1 MSGIQS
7 DVPLPSLSSD
17 ARPRLTWT
25 DKEDCLLKELIRQ
38 HGTNKWA
45 LVASKIRTKTN
56 KQCRRRWQAFLNAMG
71 NKGVWTPEEDEK
83 LLEGH
88 RLYGNRW
95 TEIARMV
102 PGRTDNAAKNRFAA
116 LTAKRGGAVPQNQS
130 KSPSHSDVSEN
141 SGDGDEPVQERH
153 RRRESRCHE
162 SEDHPLPKRAKLGD
176 VDEDFAEGAAVGT
189 SSLPRAADERR
200 KTASQAHAADDGL
213 QIFSSPGAADEGPRV
228 ASPPR
233 NADTDGLAIN
243 PRSLDDEPARR
254 GRAEGASVAS
264 DSLRV
269 TVNGASG
276 AFRDGAADDASAAGG
291 IDELWRK
298 AELRAVTAEVA
309 ESEARMKA
317 LGAERDAREARV
329 ARASERCRK
338 AEVSIQQATSAVHMA
353 RHAQYSLRAAE
364 WAAAVGV
371 REGVAA
377 AEEGRRRLNQLLMLA
392 GSESGHGEDQTK
404 SITLGGDG
412 MLRLE
417 GSDAAASGRRDEK
430 ESTFEAPQTKSIT
443 LGGIGML
450 MLAGSD
456 AAASGRRDEKEHAA
470 HGLLQGFESTQR
482 STVLMLEGSDAAS
495 GKRDEKENATH
506 GLLQGKRQE
515 DAIDGAAGRGERG
528 GAELRGEREAEGSG
542 RLEGRPLDALH
553 ALKALQMAAKD
564 LSAASFAVADH
575 GVDLGWA
582 L

>member
-1 MSGIQS
+1 MERSEKPVIPGNSAEESGAAKPS
-7 DVPLPSLSSD
+7 ASSAAAPSSPPLPS
-17 ARPRLTWT
+17 A
-25 DKEDCLLKELIRQ
+25 KGI
-38 HGTNKWA
+38 
-45 LVASKIRTKTN
+45 VASLVRTFEVHT
-56 KQCRRRWQAFLNAMG
+56 QHHHHHQHLVF
-71 NKGVWTPEEDEK
+71 
-83 LLEGH
+83 H
-88 RLYGNRW
+88 
-95 TEIARMV
+95 
-102 PGRTDNAAKNRFAA
+102 PG
-116 LTAKRGGAVPQNQS
+116 
-130 KSPSHSDVSEN
+130 SHE

-176 VDEDFAEGAAVGT
+176 VDEDFAEGAAAGAAVGT

-200 KTASQAHAADDGL
+200 KTASQAHAADEGL

-233 NADTDGLAIN
+233 NADTHGQAIN
-243 PRSLDDEPARR
+243 PRSRDDEPARR

-264 DSLRV
+264 DILRV
-269 TVNGASG
+269 TVSC

-329 ARASERCRK
+329 ARASDRCRK
-338 AEVSIQQATSAVHMA
+338 AKVSIQEATSAVHMA
-353 RHAQYSLRAAE
+353 RHAQYSLRVAE

-392 GSESGHGEDQTK
+392 GSESGHGDDQTK

-412 MLRLE
+412 MLMLE
-417 GSDAAASGRRDEK
+417 GSDAAASGKRDEK

-443 LGGIGML
+443 LGSIGML

-470 HGLLQGFESTQR
+470 HGLRQGFESTQK
-482 STVLMLEGSDAAS
+482 SAVLMLEGSDAAAS
-495 GKRDEKENATH
+495 GKRAEKEHAAH
-506 GLLQGKRQE
+506 GLLQGKRQD

-528 GAELRGEREAEGSG
+528 GAELHGEREAEGSG

-564 LSAASFAVADH
+564 LLAASFAVADH
-575 GVDLGWA
+575 GVDMGAVEEHVLSINRQWISYLKMQRA
-582 L
+582 LTNKSVLD